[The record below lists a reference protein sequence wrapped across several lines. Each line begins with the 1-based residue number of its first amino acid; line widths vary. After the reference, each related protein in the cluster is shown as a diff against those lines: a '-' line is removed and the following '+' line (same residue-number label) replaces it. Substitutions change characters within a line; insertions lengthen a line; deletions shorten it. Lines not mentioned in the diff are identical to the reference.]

1 MLFNYILNTLSIS
14 NEWLLFT
21 NENYINNDIL
31 LGGSMIIVNFLK
43 KKKKN
48 NK

>member
-21 NENYINNDIL
+21 NENYINNDIP
-31 LGGSMIIVNFLK
+31 LGGSMTIVNNFLK
-43 KKKKN
+43 I